1 MKVLL
6 IENTD
11 MMNQI
16 YFTEKEEKEKIGSNN
31 ALLTIP
37 EMSKK
42 KHIHDSN
49 PQVPLTLRR
58 PSSHRLS

>member
-1 MKVLL
+1 
-6 IENTD
+6 

-16 YFTEKEEKEKIGSNN
+16 YFTEKEEKEKIRSNN